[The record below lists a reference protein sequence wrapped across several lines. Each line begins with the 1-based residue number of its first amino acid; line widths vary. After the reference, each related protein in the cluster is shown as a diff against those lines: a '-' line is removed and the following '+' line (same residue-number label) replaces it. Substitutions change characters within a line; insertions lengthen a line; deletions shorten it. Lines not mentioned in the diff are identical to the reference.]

1 MKRISI
7 AAAVAAA
14 AMLLSGCMHI
24 GYDVEVRDNGTA
36 SVEYTFGYSKEYF
49 SEEDLEEEAAE
60 HELITYT
67 LGDKEYLGY
76 TEKEDFDSYQKLA
89 DAMILTESEAA
100 EAEEEAEEAEA
111 ENEMESPEEEGES
124 GMFKSWNI
132 VQKKSF
138 FTTSYTFD
146 AVTTQAVDPTQ
157 AEEYEVSPSDMM
169 AVTFK
174 LKMPG
179 TMKNVTGGTVETD
192 GKAEFTFDV
201 SAENTFHAESSVL
214 NTTNLLICAVVV
226 LAVVIVLVVLLT
238 RKKGGNPDGGSGGYS
253 GPIEYGTQA
262 ANNVQNFGAQASN
275 DVQNFASQAASDA
288 HNFASQAASEMQS
301 FGTQAAGEVQ
311 DAAAQI
317 ADEAKNI
324 TDDVNNTL

>member
-49 SEEDLEEEAAE
+49 SEEDLEEEAEE

-100 EAEEEAEEAEA
+100 EAEEEAAEAEA

-124 GMFKSWNI
+124 GMFKSWSV

-179 TMKNVTGGTVETD
+179 TMKNVTGGTVGTD

-214 NTTNLLICAVVV
+214 NTTNLIICAVVV

-238 RKKGGNPDGGSGGYS
+238 RKKGTTPGGGSGGYS

-262 ANNVQNFGAQASN
+262 ANDVQNFASQAAN

-288 HNFASQAASEMQS
+288 QNFASQSASEMQS

-324 TDDVNNTL
+324 ADDVNNTL

>member
-1 MKRISI
+1 MKRLSI

-179 TMKNVTGGTVETD
+179 TMKNVTGGTVGTD

-214 NTTNLLICAVVV
+214 NTTNLIICAVVV
-226 LAVVIVLVVLLT
+226 LAVVIALVVLLT
-238 RKKGGNPDGGSGGYS
+238 RKKGGNTPGGYS
-253 GPIEYGTQA
+253 GPIEYGSQT

-275 DVQNFASQAASDA
+275 DVQNFASQAANDA
-288 HNFASQAASEMQS
+288 QNFASQAASEMQS

-324 TDDVNNTL
+324 ADDVNNTL

>member
-49 SEEDLEEEAAE
+49 SEEDLEEEAKE

-124 GMFKSWNI
+124 GMFKSWSI

-179 TMKNVTGGTVETD
+179 TMKNVTGGTVGTD

-214 NTTNLLICAVVV
+214 NTTNLIICAVVV

-238 RKKGGNPDGGSGGYS
+238 RKKGTTPDGGSGGYS
-253 GPIEYGTQA
+253 GPVEYGTQT

-275 DVQNFASQAASDA
+275 DAQNFASQAASDA
-288 HNFASQAASEMQS
+288 QNFTSQAASDAQNFAS
-301 FGTQAAGEVQ
+301 QAAGEVQ

-317 ADEAKNI
+317 TDEAKNI
-324 TDDVNNTL
+324 ADDVNNTL

>member
-49 SEEDLEEEAAE
+49 SEEDLEEEAKE

-76 TEKEDFDSYQKLA
+76 TEKKDYDSYQKLA

-100 EAEEEAEEAEA
+100 EAEEEAAEAEA

-124 GMFKSWNI
+124 GMFKSWSV

-146 AVTTQAVDPTQ
+146 AVTTQAVDPTE

-179 TMKNVTGGTVETD
+179 TMKNVTGGTIGTD

-214 NTTNLLICAVVV
+214 NTTNLIICAVVV

-238 RKKGGNPDGGSGGYS
+238 RKKGTTPDGGSGGYS
-253 GPIEYGTQA
+253 GPIDYGTQA

-275 DVQNFASQAASDA
+275 DVQNFASQAAS
-288 HNFASQAASEMQS
+288 EMQS

-311 DAAAQI
+311 DAAAQFT
-317 ADEAKNI
+317 DEAKNI
-324 TDDVNNTL
+324 ADDVNNTL